1 MCFVCLFFPPSH
13 ETYSSSQSIKDKVTV
28 IYVYIYKYIYCST
41 NLESFKLIM
50 LQIIPQK
57 SNI

>member
-28 IYVYIYKYIYCST
+28 IYVYIYIYCST